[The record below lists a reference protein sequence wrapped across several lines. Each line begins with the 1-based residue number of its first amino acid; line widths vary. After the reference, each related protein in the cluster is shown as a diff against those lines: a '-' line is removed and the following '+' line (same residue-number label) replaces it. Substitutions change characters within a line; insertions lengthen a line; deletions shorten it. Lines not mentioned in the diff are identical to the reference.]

1 MPNILAIETSSD
13 ACSLALSKGKEIVSF
28 HELMPQQH
36 TEKLL
41 GLLQQLM
48 DDLKAT
54 YQDLDV
60 IAAGCGPG
68 SFTGTRLACSVAQGL
83 AYSLGIST
91 IPVSSLQVI
100 AQGINREFHSSEV
113 NVLVNAHMGQVYLGN
128 FVFTEEELKSAS
140 EKVLKVEEF
149 SDLDLSPTSV
159 FAPNSSSCFVFV
171 GDGCELITKQLEELG
186 ATIYTRYPNAQD
198 LLSEAQK
205 KFSEGATVDPKD
217 LVPVYLSGEEHWVK
231 L

>member
-41 GLLQQLM
+41 GVLQQLM

-159 FAPNSSSCFVFV
+159 FV

>member
-159 FAPNSSSCFVFV
+159 FV

-186 ATIYTRYPNAQD
+186 AAIYTRYPNAQD

>member
-1 MPNILAIETSSD
+1 
-13 ACSLALSKGKEIVSF
+13 
-28 HELMPQQH
+28 
-36 TEKLL
+36 
-41 GLLQQLM
+41 M

-159 FAPNSSSCFVFV
+159 FV

>member
-128 FVFTEEELKSAS
+128 FVFTEEALRSAS

-149 SDLDLSPTSV
+149 SYLDLSPTS
-159 FAPNSSSCFVFV
+159 VFV

>member
-113 NVLVNAHMGQVYLGN
+113 NVLVNANMGQVYLGN

-149 SDLDLSPTSV
+149 SDLDLSPTS
-159 FAPNSSSCFVFV
+159 VFV

>member
-60 IAAGCGPG
+60 IVAGCGPG

-159 FAPNSSSCFVFV
+159 FV

-205 KFSEGATVDPKD
+205 RFSEGATVDPKD

>member
-60 IAAGCGPG
+60 IAVGCGPG

-113 NVLVNAHMGQVYLGN
+113 NVLVNAHMAQVYLGN

-149 SDLDLSPTSV
+149 SDLDLSPTS
-159 FAPNSSSCFVFV
+159 VFV

>member
-41 GLLQQLM
+41 GVLQQLM
-48 DDLKAT
+48 DDLKTT

-159 FAPNSSSCFVFV
+159 FV

>member
-159 FAPNSSSCFVFV
+159 FV

-205 KFSEGATVDPKD
+205 RFSEGATVDPKD

>member
-159 FAPNSSSCFVFV
+159 FV

-186 ATIYTRYPNAQD
+186 ATIYTRYPNAED
-198 LLSEAQK
+198 LLIEAQK
-205 KFSEGATVDPKD
+205 KFNEGATVDPKD

>member
-159 FAPNSSSCFVFV
+159 FV

-186 ATIYTRYPNAQD
+186 VTIYTRYPNAQD

>member
-140 EKVLKVEEF
+140 EKVLKVKEF
-149 SDLDLSPTSV
+149 SDLDLSPTS
-159 FAPNSSSCFVFV
+159 VFV

>member
-60 IAAGCGPG
+60 IAVGCGPG

-159 FAPNSSSCFVFV
+159 FV

>member
-48 DDLKAT
+48 DDLKAN

-60 IAAGCGPG
+60 IAVGCGPG

-159 FAPNSSSCFVFV
+159 FV

>member
-159 FAPNSSSCFVFV
+159 FV

>member
-128 FVFTEEELKSAS
+128 FVFTEEELKSVS

-149 SDLDLSPTSV
+149 SDLDLSPTS
-159 FAPNSSSCFVFV
+159 VFV

>member
-100 AQGINREFHSSEV
+100 AQGINREFNSSEV

-149 SDLDLSPTSV
+149 SDLDLSPTS
-159 FAPNSSSCFVFV
+159 VFV

>member
-128 FVFTEEELKSAS
+128 FIFTEEELKSVS

-149 SDLDLSPTSV
+149 SDLDLSPTS
-159 FAPNSSSCFVFV
+159 VFV

>member
-41 GLLQQLM
+41 VLLQQLM

-159 FAPNSSSCFVFV
+159 FV

>member
-91 IPVSSLQVI
+91 FPVSSLQVI

-159 FAPNSSSCFVFV
+159 FV